1 MWRRQPPK
9 YFEYM
14 DPREIK
20 ANLRAAI
27 AQRLERMTE
36 KDRAAESR
44 SLCRRILEALPEE
57 PSVICAFYPLKD
69 ETDIRPLLQEIIA
82 HGHALS
88 LPRKEGNHFVF
99 RRVDSVE
106 GLSQD
111 DFRVPAPAADAPL
124 LKAEECTLALIP
136 ARAYDRK
143 GNRLGRGNG
152 GYDHWIREQRKQNA
166 NTQFW
171 GVALECQIV
180 QEIPMEA
187 HDERVDGI
195 ITARGFSRT

>member
-1 MWRRQPPK
+1 
-9 YFEYM
+9 M
-14 DPREIK
+14 DPREAK
-20 ANLRAAI
+20 SSLRTAI
-27 AQRLERMTE
+27 NERLMKLSE
-36 KDRAAESR
+36 KDRAAENR
-44 SLCRRILEALPEE
+44 SLCRRILEALPKEH
-57 PSVICAFYPLKD
+57 SVICAFYPLKD
-69 ETDIRPLLQEIIA
+69 EADIRPLLQELIA
-82 HGHALS
+82 HGHALY
-88 LPRKEGNHFVF
+88 LPRKEGKYFVF
-99 RRVDSVE
+99 RSVE
-106 GLSQD
+106 SVQGLSQD